1 MTGQTT
7 MRRMV
12 AVLMGVGTLALAGC
26 GGSTDRAAP
35 PPVVAAPKPP
45 PPAPSW
51 GPVLA
56 QDGSCT
62 GSVPATATEI
72 APGIPECELVRL
84 KGHPPTDVLV
94 GESGRGQREVQV
106 LYTEPGAK
114 ELYFFVNNRLDRIVK

>member
-1 MTGQTT
+1 
-7 MRRMV
+7 MRRTV
-12 AVLMGVGTLALAGC
+12 IGIALMGLGVTGLALGGC
-26 GGSTDRAAP
+26 SSTDRAAP
-35 PPVVAAPKPP
+35 PVNLAAPVKPP
-45 PPAPSW
+45 PPPALSW

-56 QDGSCT
+56 QDGTCT

-84 KGHPPTDVLV
+84 KGKPPTDVLV